1 MIEITGTVHYQELG
15 TGFWGIVG
23 EDGSKWQP
31 SNMPDTLQKE
41 GIKVNIKAKEQK
53 GAVSIFMWGT
63 SIKII
68 DYSAIN

>member
-23 EDGSKWQP
+23 DDGSKWQP
-31 SNMPDTLQKE
+31 SNLPSALQKE
-41 GIKVNIKAKEQK
+41 GMKVTIKAKEQK

-63 SIKII
+63 NIKIM
-68 DYSAIN
+68 DYSTNN